1 MQQIF
6 IIDLFL
12 QGNELFSMNVLNW
25 AQLLSLAEPFLFCNY
40 FKAVKLVGLL
50 PTSHLY
56 PVINAAPDSN
66 VNLHEAKP
74 LTLNMEFEM
83 TRPMLDFLIRLHKNG
98 DKPYDEVKVKEF
110 FRTCNVLPFSC
121 THLALWRQ
129 GKRPK
134 VHAKQKGFKNFFN
147 LQSILPYFAT
157 STNFQKP

>member
-1 MQQIF
+1 MKFGLAF
-6 IIDLFL
+6 ISA
-12 QGNELFSMNVLNW
+12 G
-25 AQLLSLAEPFLFCNY
+25 PFLFCNY

-98 DKPYDEVKVKEF
+98 DKPYDEVKVANSQSKNYIEH
-110 FRTCNVLPFSC
+110 SK
-121 THLALWRQ
+121 HL
-129 GKRPK
+129 
-134 VHAKQKGFKNFFN
+134 
-147 LQSILPYFAT
+147 
-157 STNFQKP
+157 

>member
-1 MQQIF
+1 MKLGLA
-6 IIDLFL
+6 IISA
-12 QGNELFSMNVLNW
+12 G
-25 AQLLSLAEPFLFCNY
+25 PFLFCNY

-98 DKPYDEVKVKEF
+98 DKPYDEVKLYK
-110 FRTCNVLPFSC
+110 
-121 THLALWRQ
+121 LW
-129 GKRPK
+129 P
-134 VHAKQKGFKNFFN
+134 
-147 LQSILPYFAT
+147 ILNQT
-157 STNFQKP
+157 IT